1 MKYQWVRQQ
10 SGEDCAAASLAI
22 IIKHYGR
29 NLKINRIR
37 EVIGTGKDGTTLL
50 GVKRGAES
58 LGFTT
63 KALKV
68 TPDFLDELENVT
80 LPAIIYWKGYHF
92 AALYGVKGDKYII
105 SDPGMGI
112 RYLDKEELLKD
123 WQGGIILLLQ
133 PNPLLFFLQPNDKEN
148 IFDSF
153 IQRLY
158 PHRAIIAV
166 LFFCN
171 MALGIF
177 SLANP
182 LFLQYIVDTI
192 LIVDRQKKIINAIIA
207 FFTIQV
213 VNNLIY
219 WLQSQLSESFI
230 HQLEVGLKT
239 DSNQQILHLPLS
251 YHESRYSSA
260 VSRRLGDIQ
269 QITSLISQIVIDLP
283 IQIFTVLAA
292 IFLLGYYNWNLTLIT
307 VGIGIIISVITIA
320 LQPVIKQ
327 AVQKVFSTSGHNLFI
342 LSQIFSAALM
352 VKTTGAAQ
360 QLEIEIQENLTK
372 EVESNKQNIQIVLFR
387 KTLNKLLLGLGN
399 VILIWFAIIFF
410 FHQYLT
416 IGQLVALT
424 GIANIFLTSVDK
436 ITQFLTKITEVK
448 ATTQLLAEIFD
459 CTPEN
464 QGDDEKPV
472 VNLSP
477 TSDITCDGVNFHYP
491 GRVKLLDDFSVTIPG
506 GKVTAIIG
514 HSGCGKSSLAKLLIR
529 LYQMQSGNICI
540 GEDNIQNLPLDCL
553 RQQATLVPQEATFL
567 TRSII
572 DNLRLGKADA
582 TLDEIINALK
592 IADAYNFIDT
602 FPEKYNTI
610 IGAFSA
616 NLSGGQKQRIAIAR
630 AVLQNPPILILDEST
645 ANLDPPTE
653 AIVLDNILA
662 HRQDKTTILI
672 SHRPRVINRADWIIF
687 MEQGKLKF
695 QGSIEDFRE
704 NMTEHLNFINP

>member
-22 IIKHYGR
+22 VIKHYGR
-29 NLKINRIR
+29 NFKINRIR

-68 TPDFLDELENVT
+68 KPDFLDRLENVT

-92 AALYGVKGDKYII
+92 AVLYGEKGDKYVI

-112 RYLDKEELLKD
+112 RYLEKEELLKD

-133 PNPLLFFLQPNDKEN
+133 PNPLLFFLQPDDKDN
-148 IFDSF
+148 IFDSLL
-153 IQRLY
+153 QRLY
-158 PHRAIIAV
+158 PHRGVISALIP
-166 LFFCN
+166 CN
-171 MALGIF
+171 LALGVL
-177 SLANP
+177 SLATP
-182 LFLQYIVDTI
+182 LFLEYTVDKALLTN
-192 LIVDRQKKIINAIIA
+192 KEEYIINAIIA
-207 FFTIQV
+207 FLVIQI

-219 WLQSQLSESFI
+219 WLQVQLSENFI
-230 HQLEVGLKT
+230 QRLQIGLKT
-239 DSNQQILHLPLS
+239 DSNQQILHLPIS
-251 YHESRYSSA
+251 YHESRYNSA
-260 VSRRLGDIQ
+260 VGRRLGDIQ
-269 QITSLISQIVIDLP
+269 QIISLIYQIVIDLP
-283 IQIFTVLAA
+283 VQIFTALAA
-292 IFLLGYYNWNLTLIT
+292 ILILGYFNWKLTLIT
-307 VGIGIIISVITIA
+307 ASIGTVISAITIA
-320 LQPVIKQ
+320 LQPLIKQ
-327 AVQKVFSTSGHNLFI
+327 ATQKVFSTSGHNLFI
-342 LSQIFSAALM
+342 LSQVFSAALM

-360 QLEIEIQENLTK
+360 QLEAEVQENLAK
-372 EVESNKQNIQIVLFR
+372 EIESNKQHNQIIVAV
-387 KTLNKLLLGLGN
+387 KTVKKLLLGLGN
-399 VILIWFAIIFF
+399 VAIICFAANFF
-410 FHQYLT
+410 FHQELT

-424 GIANIFLTSVDK
+424 GIANIFLASIDK
-436 ITQFLTKITEVK
+436 LTQFLTNFTQVK

-472 VNLSP
+472 VALSS
-477 TSDITCDGVNFHYP
+477 TSDITCNRINFHYP

-514 HSGCGKSSLAKLLIR
+514 QSGCGKSSLAKLLIR
-529 LYQMQSGNICI
+529 LYSMQSGNICI
-540 GEDNIQNLPLDCL
+540 GEHDIQNLPLDCL

-572 DNLRLGKADA
+572 DNLHLGKADA

-653 AIVLDNILA
+653 TIVLDNILA
-662 HRQDKTTILI
+662 HRQEKTTILI
-672 SHRPRVINRADWIIF
+672 SHRPRVINRANWIIF
-687 MEQGKLKF
+687 MEQGQLKF